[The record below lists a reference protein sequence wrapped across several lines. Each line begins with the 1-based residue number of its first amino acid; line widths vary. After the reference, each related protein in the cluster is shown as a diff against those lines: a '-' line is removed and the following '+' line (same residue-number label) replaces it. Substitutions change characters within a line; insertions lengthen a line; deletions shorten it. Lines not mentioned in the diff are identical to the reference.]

1 MCIVDLPR
9 YAKRFIL
16 VSIDFSL
23 LCAALWIPT
32 SIRYEQ
38 LFLPEGLG
46 TALLLLSGPVITIVI
61 FAYTGLYR
69 LVTRYISFR
78 GTIQIFF
85 SVGLAVLIWSL
96 LVFMSGQHGVSRAVI
111 ISYGLLGALFIA
123 LSRQA
128 AGLVLK
134 SAGIEIPK
142 STRKRVRKPALI
154 YGAGPMGI
162 QLLQAMRRAGDR
174 EIIGFVDD

>member
-1 MCIVDLPR
+1 MPERKDMRARWRMCIVDLPR

-96 LVFMSGQHGVSRAVI
+96 LVFMSGQHGVSRAVRRRRLA
-111 ISYGLLGALFIA
+111 SRPGRADGRRTRLPRRRNARRGDQGAA
-123 LSRQA
+123 Q
-128 AGLVLK
+128 
-134 SAGIEIPK
+134 AGIHC
-142 STRKRVRKPALI
+142 
-154 YGAGPMGI
+154 Y
-162 QLLQAMRRAGDR
+162 
-174 EIIGFVDD
+174 